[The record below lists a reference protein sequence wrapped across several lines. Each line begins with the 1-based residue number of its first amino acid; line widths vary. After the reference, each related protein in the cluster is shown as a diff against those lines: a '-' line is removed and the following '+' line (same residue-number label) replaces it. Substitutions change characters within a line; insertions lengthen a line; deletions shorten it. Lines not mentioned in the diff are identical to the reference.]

1 MKVKIAIDTKTFVRF
16 WLVLL
21 GFGALILA
29 IYNARTAL
37 ILIGIAAFLA
47 LALNLPVSYI
57 AAKLPGKSRVGATAL
72 AYIVVLLLLAA
83 VVFLVIPPI
92 ADQTTRLLT
101 STPDIVNNL
110 SHQWA
115 AFGDFAHR
123 YNLEGQVEQ
132 AVAAAKQNLEGVALE
147 FGRNLLGGIGSVFAT
162 LFSTVLVLTLT
173 FFMLVEGP
181 EWLRRLWAVYRDK
194 DTMETHR
201 RITTKMYNVIN
212 GYVTGQLTVSAIGAG
227 FAGLTVFVLS
237 LFIAEVPSNLAF
249 PTIAIVFTLSLIP
262 MFGATIAGVIVSL
275 LLLAN
280 NPLAAI
286 IFAIYFVVYQQI
298 ENNFISP
305 AIQSKRLELSPLIVL
320 VAVTIGTYVFGLAG
334 GIISIP
340 IAGCIKVL
348 LDDYLENN
356 QKRRAAEEKP
366 LAKLVKKIKNSVA
379 EA

>member
-1 MKVKIAIDTKTFVRF
+1 
-16 WLVLL
+16 
-21 GFGALILA
+21 
-29 IYNARTAL
+29 
-37 ILIGIAAFLA
+37 
-47 LALNLPVSYI
+47 
-57 AAKLPGKSRVGATAL
+57 
-72 AYIVVLLLLAA
+72 
-83 VVFLVIPPI
+83 
-92 ADQTTRLLT
+92 
-101 STPDIVNNL
+101 
-110 SHQWA
+110 
-115 AFGDFAHR
+115 
-123 YNLEGQVEQ
+123 
-132 AVAAAKQNLEGVALE
+132 
-147 FGRNLLGGIGSVFAT
+147 
-162 LFSTVLVLTLT
+162 
-173 FFMLVEGP
+173 
-181 EWLRRLWAVYRDK
+181 
-194 DTMETHR
+194 METHR